1 MTIAIQEKIDSRR
14 VTTGENASAELTYT
28 VTGSADDV
36 AVREHL
42 ELNTPAE
49 HGGLSRHTIDI
60 EPVVVDSGSNTGRW
74 TATVRYARR
83 QPIQIG
89 GDGEWTFSTGG
100 GTQHITQSLGTVG
113 SYAASGT
120 APDMKG
126 AIGYD
131 GERVEG
137 VDITVPVFNFSETHR
152 FAASSVTQAYK
163 EALYNLTGKTNNAAW
178 RGFGAGEVLFLGADG
193 SYRGGDE
200 YADITFRFAASPNR
214 SNINVGGINVTSK
227 NGWDYM
233 WVRYE
238 DKTDGDNLVK
248 QPSAVYVEKVYEGG
262 NFAAL
267 GIDT

>member
-49 HGGLSRHTIDI
+49 HDGLSRHTIDI
-60 EPVVVDSGSNTGRW
+60 EPVVVDSGANTGRW

-100 GTQHITQSLGTVG
+100 GTQHITQSLGTVNKFPPG
-113 SYAASGT
+113 

-126 AIGYD
+126 RSE
-131 GERVEG
+131 ERRVG
-137 VDITVPVFNFSETHR
+137 
-152 FAASSVTQAYK
+152 K
-163 EALYNLTGKTNNAAW
+163 EC
-178 RGFGAGEVLFLGADG
+178 
-193 SYRGGDE
+193 
-200 YADITFRFAASPNR
+200 R
-214 SNINVGGINVTSK
+214 SQWWT
-227 NGWDYM
+227 
-233 WVRYE
+233 E
-238 DKTDGDNLVK
+238 DLRRRRK
-248 QPSAVYVEKVYEGG
+248 
-262 NFAAL
+262 
-267 GIDT
+267 